1 MRTRT
6 CFVNE
11 AKGNLEMAYLCTN
24 YDKCGSTSNLILFVK
39 WLVDS
44 RSVNLLTPGSDKHT
58 TSPYNIHTLS
68 SKQVMRILKLIS

>member
-24 YDKCGSTSNLILFVK
+24 YDESGWTSNLILFVK
-39 WLVDS
+39 W
-44 RSVNLLTPGSDKHT
+44 
-58 TSPYNIHTLS
+58 
-68 SKQVMRILKLIS
+68 